1 MKILLLGATGRTG
14 RLILDALLNDQYS
27 VRILV
32 RQKSRVNCR
41 SDNLEIITGDTTQ
54 VADLMEAATGCQAII
69 SALNISRTSD
79 FPWSKLRT
87 PVTFVSDT
95 MSAILR
101 TAGPL
106 SIDRIIVCSAWGVH
120 ETRMD
125 IPGWFRWLIDHSN
138 IGPAYSDHE
147 NQESILVNSGLNYTI
162 VRPVALIDL
171 HMKIPT
177 IVTIGNQPR
186 PNMII
191 SRKAVARFIVDQISD
206 ERYHKHI
213 VTISQ
218 KLAL

>member
-14 RLILDALLNDQYS
+14 RLILDALLKDQYS

-41 SDNLEIITGDTTQ
+41 SDKLEIITGDTTN
-54 VADLMEAATGCQAII
+54 VADLTEAAVGCEAII

-79 FPWSKLRT
+79 FPWSRLRT
-87 PVTFVSDT
+87 PVRFVSDT
-95 MSAILR
+95 MSAILQ
-101 TAGPL
+101 TAGSL

-120 ETRMD
+120 ETRKD

-147 NQESILVNSGLNYTI
+147 SQERMLVSSGLNYTV

-171 HMKIPT
+171 HLKIPT
-177 IVTIGNQPR
+177 IVTTNNQPN
-186 PNMII
+186 PSMMI

-206 ERYHKHI
+206 ERYHKRI

-218 KLAL
+218 KRVS